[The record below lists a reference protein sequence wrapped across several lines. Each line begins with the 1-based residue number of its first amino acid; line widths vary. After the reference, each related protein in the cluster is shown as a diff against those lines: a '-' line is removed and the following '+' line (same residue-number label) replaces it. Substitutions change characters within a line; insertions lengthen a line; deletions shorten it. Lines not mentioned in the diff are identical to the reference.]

1 MASARTRLLLGELAS
16 ARGRWLL
23 LGGAIAAALA
33 CVGTVMG
40 ARPLIGRSLD
50 AAAALR
56 HGAEATLIIPAG
68 IDDELLARVRAR
80 PGIAAAER
88 RQTVQARVRSKRG
101 DAAAESARRAPGDAP
116 SHPRWFGHGPARP
129 ARSALGEEPGG
140 QPGWQ
145 PVVLFVSDDGAPRI
159 DAFAVE
165 RGTWPPAAGAI
176 FVERASP
183 EAAPALGGAEVE
195 LLVPGGAP
203 RPVAIAGTVYD
214 PGLAPSWQ
222 EHRGYAYTT
231 RETLRRLGAPA
242 LLDEL
247 VVRFAPAPRSRREA
261 EAAAVALAQELEASG
276 PAGSAGSQV
285 LEVFEVL
292 EVREV
297 REVRVPPLGQH
308 PHQGLLF
315 AVQIVLLLFSGLLLI
330 LVCVVL
336 ATLLA
341 AQLGRKTRELGVLKA
356 IGASTGQLVALYA
369 TLVALLGAAALGL
382 ALPLARWGAQAL
394 AARVLAMM
402 NLELAPGPAPATA
415 PTLAILAVAVP
426 LVVTARPIW
435 KAARRSV
442 REALAQ
448 HGTSSDFVSPALTRL
463 PLPLRN
469 ALRRPARLAYSLG
482 LLAIAGALVL
492 AAANVRR
499 GLSLVAE
506 KVDRARRFDVEIRL
520 HQAAPLPRLAGL
532 AKLPQVARVEA
543 WAAAPSGLAPD
554 APGPPELEGQ
564 QTVTL
569 ARTYRDGGHGSAQLL
584 APPAGAAAS
593 PPPLLRGR
601 WLREGEDDAVVLSQS
616 HPVAGAVAL
625 GERVEL
631 VVAGRRTGWRLVG
644 IAEELAGAAAFVT
657 PAAFRRVTGEEGA
670 RLLRIATTRRPTP
683 GDLAAL
689 EGALGAA
696 GLSVSYAM
704 PTPELRAIID
714 DHVALVTRS
723 IVILASLLALV
734 GCFALGT
741 MTAIGVVE
749 RTREIGVLKALGA
762 SSAKLAALFLGE
774 ALIIA
779 AGSALLAFALAL
791 PLTELVRL
799 HVALGALSPEFAV
812 SLPAAAAWLLAVLA
826 GSALAAGLP
835 ARRAARLTV
844 REALA
849 EG

>member
-101 DAAAESARRAPGDAP
+101 DAAARARPAPGDGP
-116 SHPRWFGHGPARP
+116 SHPHWFGHGEARPARP
-129 ARSALGEEPGG
+129 ARSAPSEE
-140 QPGWQ
+140 PGWQ

-195 LLVPGGAP
+195 LLMPGGAP
-203 RPVAIAGTVYD
+203 RLVAIAGTVYD

-222 EHRGYAYTT
+222 EHRGYVYTT
-231 RETLRRLGAPA
+231 RETSRRLGAPE

-261 EAAAVALAQELEASG
+261 EAAAAALAQELEASG
-276 PAGSAGSQV
+276 PAGGAGSQ
-285 LEVFEVL
+285 
-292 EVREV
+292 V

-308 PHQGLLF
+308 PHEGLLF

-369 TLVALLGAAALGL
+369 TMVALLGAAALGL

-402 NLELAPGPAPATA
+402 NLELAPGPAPSTA
-415 PTLAILAVAVP
+415 RTLAILAVAVP
-426 LVVTARPIW
+426 LAVTARPIW

-520 HQAAPLPRLAGL
+520 HQPVPRPRLGGL
-532 AKLPQVARVEA
+532 AKLPQVVRVEA
-543 WAAAPSGLAPD
+543 WAAAPSGLSPD
-554 APGPPELEGQ
+554 APGRPELEGQ

-584 APPAGAAAS
+584 ARPAGAATS

-644 IAEELAGAAAFVT
+644 IVEELAGAAAFVT

-670 RLLRIATTRRPTP
+670 RLLRIATARRPTP
-683 GDLAAL
+683 ADLAAL

-696 GLSVSYAM
+696 GLAVSYVM

-749 RTREIGVLKALGA
+749 RTREIGVLKSLGA

-779 AGSALLAFALAL
+779 AGSALLAFALSL

-799 HVALGALSPEFAV
+799 HVALGSLSPEFAV
-812 SLPAAAAWLLAVLA
+812 SLPAVAAWLLAALA

-844 REALA
+844 REALG

>member
-1 MASARTRLLLGELAS
+1 MASARMRLLLGELAS

-40 ARPLIGRSLD
+40 ARPLIGRSLE

-68 IDDELLARVRAR
+68 VDDELLARVRGR

-88 RQTVQARVRSKRG
+88 RQTVQVRVRSKRG
-101 DAAAESARRAPGDAP
+101 AAATRARPAPGDGP
-116 SHPRWFGHGPARP
+116 SHPHWFGHGQTRQARPARP
-129 ARSALGEEPGG
+129 ASGED
-140 QPGWQ
+140 QGWQ

-165 RGTWPPAAGAI
+165 RGSWPPAAGAI

-203 RPVAIAGTVYD
+203 QPVAIAGTVHD

-231 RETLRRLGAPA
+231 RETLRRLGAPEV
-242 LLDEL
+242 LDEL
-247 VVRFAPAPRSRREA
+247 VVRFAPAPWSRREA

-276 PAGSAGSQV
+276 GCEAGEGR
-285 LEVFEVL
+285 EVHK
-292 EVREV
+292 V

-308 PHQGLLF
+308 PHEGLLF

-356 IGASTGQLVALYA
+356 IGAGTGQIVALYA
-369 TLVALLGAAALGL
+369 AMVALLGAAALGL

-402 NLELAPGPAPATA
+402 NLELAPGPAPAMA
-415 PTLAILAVAVP
+415 RTLAILAVAVP
-426 LVVTARPIW
+426 LAVTARPIW

-492 AAANVRR
+492 AAANVQR

-520 HQAAPLPRLAGL
+520 HQPAPLPRLGGL
-532 AKLPQVARVEA
+532 AKLPQVVRVEA

-564 QTVTL
+564 ETVTL

-584 APPAGAAAS
+584 APPAGSTVS

-601 WLREGEDDAVVLSQS
+601 WLRQGEDDAVVLSQS

-644 IAEELAGAAAFVT
+644 VVEELAGAAAFVT

-670 RLLRIATTRRPTP
+670 RLLRISTARRPTP
-683 GDLAAL
+683 ADLAAL

-696 GLSVSYAM
+696 GLAVTYAM

-723 IVILASLLALV
+723 IVILASLLTLV
-734 GCFALGT
+734 GFFALGT

-749 RTREIGVLKALGA
+749 RTREIGVLKSLGA

-774 ALIIA
+774 ALSIA
-779 AGSALLAFALAL
+779 AGSALLAFALSL

-799 HVALGALSPEFAV
+799 HVALGSLSPEFAV
-812 SLPAAAAWLLAVLA
+812 SLAAAAAWLLAVLA

>member
-101 DAAAESARRAPGDAP
+101 DAAARARPAPGDGP
-116 SHPRWFGHGPARP
+116 SHPHWFGHGEARPARP
-129 ARSALGEEPGG
+129 ARSAPSEE
-140 QPGWQ
+140 PGWQ

-195 LLVPGGAP
+195 LLMPGGAP
-203 RPVAIAGTVYD
+203 RLVAIAGTVYD

-231 RETLRRLGAPA
+231 RETLRRLGAPE

-276 PAGSAGSQV
+276 PAGGAGSQ
-285 LEVFEVL
+285 
-292 EVREV
+292 V

-308 PHQGLLF
+308 PHEGLLF

-369 TLVALLGAAALGL
+369 TMVALLGAAALGL

-415 PTLAILAVAVP
+415 RTLAILAVAVP

-520 HQAAPLPRLAGL
+520 HQPVPRSRLGGL
-532 AKLPQVARVEA
+532 AKLPQVVRVEA
-543 WAAAPSGLAPD
+543 WAAAPSGLSPD
-554 APGPPELEGQ
+554 APGRPELEGQ

-584 APPAGAAAS
+584 APPAGAATS

-644 IAEELAGAAAFVT
+644 IVEELAGAAAFVT

-696 GLSVSYAM
+696 GLAVSYVM

-749 RTREIGVLKALGA
+749 RTREIGVLKSLGA

-779 AGSALLAFALAL
+779 AGSALLAFALSL

-799 HVALGALSPEFAV
+799 HVALGSLSPEFAV
-812 SLPAAAAWLLAVLA
+812 SLPAVAAWLLAALA

-844 REALA
+844 REALG

>member
-40 ARPLIGRSLD
+40 ARPLVGRSLE
-50 AAAALR
+50 AAATLR
-56 HGAEATLIIPAG
+56 QGAEATLIIPEG
-68 IDDELLARVRAR
+68 VDDELLARVRAR

-88 RQTVQARVRSKRG
+88 RQTVQVRVRSKRG
-101 DAAAESARRAPGDAP
+101 EARPGEASGEGS
-116 SHPRWFGHGPARP
+116 SHLRWFGHGSARP
-129 ARSALGEEPGG
+129 AGAAPGAED
-140 QPGWQ
+140 GWQ
-145 PVVLFVSDDGAPRI
+145 PVVLFVSGDGAPRI
-159 DAFAVE
+159 DAFAVA

-183 EAAPALGGAEVE
+183 EAAPALGGTEVE

-203 RPVAIAGTVYD
+203 QPVAITGTVYD

-231 RETLRRLGAPA
+231 RENLRRLGAPE

-247 VVRFAPAPRSRREA
+247 VVRFAPAPWSRRQA
-261 EAAAVALAQELEASG
+261 EAAAVALAQELEAGG
-276 PAGSAGSQV
+276 PAGSRV
-285 LEVFEVL
+285 R

-308 PHQGLLF
+308 PHEGLLF

-356 IGASTGQLVALYA
+356 IGARTGQIVALYA
-369 TLVALLGAAALGL
+369 AMVALLGAAALCL

-402 NLELAPGPAPATA
+402 NLDLAPGPAPSTA
-415 PTLAILAVAVP
+415 PTLAILALAVP
-426 LVVTARPIW
+426 LAVTARPIW

-448 HGTSSDFVSPALTRL
+448 HGVASDFVSPALTRL

-492 AAANVRR
+492 AAANVQR

-520 HQAAPLPRLAGL
+520 HQPAPLPRLGGL
-532 AKLPQVARVEA
+532 AQLPQVVRVEA
-543 WAAAPSGLAPD
+543 WAAAPSGLSPD

-584 APPAGAAAS
+584 APPAGAAIS
-593 PPPLLRGR
+593 PPPLFRGR
-601 WLREGEDDAVVLSQS
+601 WLRQGEDDAVVLSQS

-644 IAEELAGAAAFVT
+644 VVEELAGAAAFVT

-670 RLLRIATTRRPTP
+670 RLLRISTARRPTP
-683 GDLAAL
+683 ADLAAM

-696 GLSVSYAM
+696 GLAVTYAM

-734 GCFALGT
+734 GFFALGT

-762 SSAKLAALFLGE
+762 SSAKLAGLFLGE
-774 ALIIA
+774 ALVIA
-779 AGSALLAFALAL
+779 AGSALLAFALSL

-799 HVALGALSPEFAV
+799 HVALGSLSPQFAV
-812 SLPAAAAWLLAVLA
+812 SLAAAAAWLLAVLA
-826 GSALAAGLP
+826 GSALAAGIP

-849 EG
+849 EP